1 MPLLLGW
8 ASRGASLV
16 LANEE
21 AWAMVD
27 RARRFD
33 VSAGGRFELRGG
45 RSILVWE
52 VDEPPAPRRRQPVA
66 LIEISWRTPDP
77 DHATIARVAWNARG
91 GVPDMEPWRA
101 LEVLLGRPVE
111 PPARGQ

>member
-8 ASRGASLV
+8 ASREAGLV
-16 LANEE
+16 LENEE

-33 VSAGGRFELRGG
+33 VGAGGRFELRGG

-52 VDEPPAPRRRQPVA
+52 VETPPAQARRQPVA

-77 DHATIARVAWNARG
+77 EHATISRVAWNARG
-91 GVPDMEPWRA
+91 GVPDTEPLTA
-101 LEVLLGRPVE
+101 LEVLLGRPVD
-111 PPARGQ
+111 PPSS